1 MRPTAR
7 QTFGRVHLSS
17 AGRRG
22 FAGNFALKPDSEIF
36 KDFPGFPL
44 IPFGEIGPQ
53 ASRGH
58 GAAGAAELGGM
69 GRGEG

>member
-17 AGRRG
+17 EGRRG

-36 KDFPGFPL
+36 KDFPGFPAV
-44 IPFGEIGPQ
+44 PFGEIGPQ
-53 ASRGH
+53 AGRGH
-58 GAAGAAELGGM
+58 GAAELGGM
-69 GRGEG
+69 GPGEG